1 MVKREISFS
10 FDRGG
15 SSGVARVFNDDMVQ
29 ISKYSWKIEDGEVVV
44 TLLKGNGEPYQE
56 AVEDALNTYYDVL
69 YGSVSC

>member
-1 MVKREISFS
+1 MVKREINFS

-44 TLLKGNGEPYQE
+44 TTPARKAHNFSRGI
-56 AVEDALNTYYDVL
+56 
-69 YGSVSC
+69 

>member
-1 MVKREISFS
+1 MVKGEIKFS

-44 TLLKGNGEPYQE
+44 TTPARKAHDFSRGI
-56 AVEDALNTYYDVL
+56 
-69 YGSVSC
+69 